1 MNDRAEVFAAMA
13 GKKKPKPRSSKRDA
27 RRGRV
32 ACTDACPGQP
42 ESCLCEWSCWI
53 RDGEKAKVHH
63 IRIGLEYDCLE
74 HSKTA
79 RAAGDWRNDPTIVR
93 PMNGRKDGAT

>member
-1 MNDRAEVFAAMA
+1 MPDDRAAIFDAMA

-42 ESCLCEWSCWI
+42 EGCLCEWGCWVGQ
-53 RDGEKAKVHH
+53 GEKAKVQH
-63 IRIGLEYDCLE
+63 IRLGLNWDCPK
-74 HSKTA
+74 HSALVVEA
-79 RAAGDWRNDPTIVR
+79 RDWRSDPTIVR
-93 PMNGRKDGAT
+93 PMNGGPG

>member
-1 MNDRAEVFAAMA
+1 MPDDRAAIFDAMA
-13 GKKKPKPRSSKRDA
+13 GNTKPKPRSSKRDA

-42 ESCLCEWSCWI
+42 EGCLCYWGCWVGQ
-53 RDGEKAKVHH
+53 GERAKVQHM
-63 IRIGLEYDCLE
+63 RLGLNWDCLE

-93 PMNGRKDGAT
+93 PMNGGPG